1 MLLFRRQINSREVA
15 NKMKSRKESK
25 TLTVKWKLVN
35 EVAGSAERR
44 VKKET
49 GEKRNCREAQGQECY
64 EAAVCVSFLVFV
76 SSCVTVKV
84 H

>member
-49 GEKRNCREAQGQECY
+49 A

>member
-1 MLLFRRQINSREVA
+1 
-15 NKMKSRKESK
+15 MKSRKESK

-49 GEKRNCREAQGQECY
+49 A

>member
-49 GEKRNCREAQGQECY
+49 AEKHRGKSAMRQL
-64 EAAVCVSFLVFV
+64 CVSVFLYLCRLVLL
-76 SSCVTVKV
+76 
-84 H
+84 

>member
-35 EVAGSAERR
+35 EVAGSAESR
-44 VKKET
+44 
-49 GEKRNCREAQGQECY
+49 
-64 EAAVCVSFLVFV
+64 L
-76 SSCVTVKV
+76 VKV
-84 H
+84 KERSKKLVNK